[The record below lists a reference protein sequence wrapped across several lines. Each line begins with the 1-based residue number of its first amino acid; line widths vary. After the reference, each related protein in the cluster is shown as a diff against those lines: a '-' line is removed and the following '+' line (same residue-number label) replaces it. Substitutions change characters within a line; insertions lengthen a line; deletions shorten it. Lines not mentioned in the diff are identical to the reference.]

1 MITISRELENAF
13 GLSPLYSKEGQ
24 GFNATVLAM
33 FVLPGTS
40 ACWMATEAERQ
51 PNGDWVFFGYCHIH
65 EWEWGYFSFSE
76 LAELDLHGYVVEN
89 PSHPTGQ
96 TEGHRLLQ
104 CVSEGGRL
112 ILPLPS
118 TQYSP
123 KTMR

>member
-51 PNGDWVFFGYCHIH
+51 PNGG
-65 EWEWGYFSFSE
+65 
-76 LAELDLHGYVVEN
+76 LL
-89 PSHPTGQ
+89 
-96 TEGHRLLQ
+96 RLLPHPRMGMG
-104 CVSEGGRL
+104 VFL
-112 ILPLPS
+112 LL
-118 TQYSP
+118 
-123 KTMR
+123 

>member
-76 LAELDLHGYVVEN
+76 LAELDLHGYVVETLRIDCYN
-89 PSHPTGQ
+89 AFQKVAG
-96 TEGHRLLQ
+96 
-104 CVSEGGRL
+104 
-112 ILPLPS
+112 
-118 TQYSP
+118 
-123 KTMR
+123 